1 MKALLKI
8 LAGVAALGIIALV
21 IALYLTA
28 RIENSANEFFSAIKS
43 KEYERA
49 YGFLSND
56 FRAATSQEE
65 FIAFLNRNAL
75 LAYKSA
81 SWPNRSVSG
90 DKAELNGTVTT
101 ESDRTILIRLSLVKE
116 QGEWKIYSIQKARA
130 GILSEDASGFTPSGA
145 EEMALVRETMNAF
158 AKAVNAKN
166 FKQFHS
172 FISVLWQKQIR
183 VDQLNQIF
191 KPFMDADLDLLFLDN
206 YMPIFDETPSVDPE
220 GVLSIK
226 GYYPTKPSR
235 VHFDFGY
242 IREGAEWKLVK
253 THVNIKPTQ

>member
-1 MKALLKI
+1 MKALLKV
-8 LAGVAALGIIALV
+8 LTGVAALGIVALV

-28 RIENSANEFFSAIKS
+28 RIENSANDFFGAIKS
-43 KEYERA
+43 KEYEKA

-56 FRAATSQEE
+56 FRAATSQED

-75 LAYKSA
+75 LAYTSA

-90 DKAELNGTVTT
+90 DKGELDGTVTT
-101 ESDRTILIRLSLVKE
+101 ESGGTILVRLNFVKE

-130 GILSEDASGFTPSGA
+130 GILSEDASGVPPTGA
-145 EEMALVRETMNAF
+145 EEIALVRQTMNAF
-158 AKAVNAKN
+158 AKAVNARS

-172 FISVLWQKQIR
+172 SVSILWQKQIGA
-183 VDQLNQIF
+183 DQLNQVF

-206 YMPIFDETPSVDPE
+206 YMPIFDETPTVDPE

-235 VHFDFGY
+235 VYFDFGY

>member
-8 LAGVAALGIIALV
+8 LAGVAALGIVALV
-21 IALYLTA
+21 LALYLTA
-28 RIENSANEFFSAIKS
+28 RIENGANDFFDAIKA
-43 KEYERA
+43 KEYQKA
-49 YGFLSND
+49 YGFLSKD
-56 FRAATSQEE
+56 FKAATSEEE

-75 LAYKSA
+75 LAYKAA

-90 DKAELNGTVTT
+90 DRGELDGTITT
-101 ESDRTILIRLSLVKE
+101 ETDGTILVRLSFVKE

-130 GILSEDASGFTPSGA
+130 GILSEDASGVTPSGT
-145 EEMALVRETMNAF
+145 EEMALVRKTMNTF

-166 FKQFHS
+166 FKDFHAYVS
-172 FISVLWQKQIR
+172 LLWQKQ
-183 VDQLNQIF
+183 VTAEQLNKIF

-206 YMPIFDETPSVDPE
+206 YMPIFDEAPSLNPE

-242 IREGAEWKLVK
+242 IREGADWKLVK
-253 THVNIKPTQ
+253 THVNIKPTR